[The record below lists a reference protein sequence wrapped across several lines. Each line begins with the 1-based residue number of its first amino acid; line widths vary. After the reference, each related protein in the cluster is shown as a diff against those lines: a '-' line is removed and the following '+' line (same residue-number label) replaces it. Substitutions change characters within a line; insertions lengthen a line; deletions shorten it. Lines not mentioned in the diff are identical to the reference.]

1 MCVCVCVCE
10 ETTWEIKVVLL
21 EKGETIVIVETSGRG
36 IFSIF
41 FRDKFAI
48 ECRRDLARIRFS
60 PQRSNLKWQI
70 GFFEFL
76 KFVK

>member
-1 MCVCVCVCE
+1 MCE

-21 EKGETIVIVETSGRG
+21 EKGEMIVIVETSGRG

-48 ECRRDLARIRFS
+48 EYLNAEETWARIRFS
-60 PQRSNLKWQI
+60 SQRSNLK
-70 GFFEFL
+70 
-76 KFVK
+76 

>member
-1 MCVCVCVCE
+1 MCE

-48 ECRRDLARIRFS
+48 EYLNAEETWARIRFS
-60 PQRSNLKWQI
+60 SQRSNLKWQI
-70 GFFEFL
+70 GFFEFV